1 MCYTYTTYLLHFLL
15 GQDTLCPPEQSAQ
28 PGCRKEAGNT
38 QRPHPGQSF
47 PGRGRGTFLDP
58 GLSFLWFSVGVIPPA
73 LRGAVRIDEDPGDG
87 ADTAMAQPRLRRVN
101 FPAGKRNR
109 EWDPSEDRCQG
120 SNVPGG
126 QVPTA
131 PPCCLYICNI
141 HAEY

>member
-1 MCYTYTTYLLHFLL
+1 M
-15 GQDTLCPPEQSAQ
+15 
-28 PGCRKEAGNT
+28 
-38 QRPHPGQSF
+38 
-47 PGRGRGTFLDP
+47 
-58 GLSFLWFSVGVIPPA
+58 
-73 LRGAVRIDEDPGDG
+73 RIDEDPGDG
-87 ADTAMAQPRLRRVN
+87 ADTAMAKPRLRRVN

>member
-1 MCYTYTTYLLHFLL
+1 M
-15 GQDTLCPPEQSAQ
+15 
-28 PGCRKEAGNT
+28 
-38 QRPHPGQSF
+38 
-47 PGRGRGTFLDP
+47 
-58 GLSFLWFSVGVIPPA
+58 
-73 LRGAVRIDEDPGDG
+73 RIDEDPGDG